1 MRVVTLVDW
10 ISNLM
15 MVDGAQCVKVDL
27 MMMLEMWHVTSWDI
41 YELMMST
48 LIPASV
54 LTLFCVCV
62 CAHVCVYVCVC
73 VHNAHACVKTSVSFK
88 ITFHCF
94 IAHTNSSYIDYYDI
108 CIAIYGI
115 RRRLFNN

>member
-10 ISNLM
+10 ISNLL

-48 LIPASV
+48 LMPASV
-54 LTLFCVCV
+54 
-62 CAHVCVYVCVC
+62 
-73 VHNAHACVKTSVSFK
+73 
-88 ITFHCF
+88 
-94 IAHTNSSYIDYYDI
+94 
-108 CIAIYGI
+108 
-115 RRRLFNN
+115 